1 LSPVFYQPH
10 PALSG
15 FISHIMILEA
25 TFPAGLERLVFP
37 FPPTPQHSI
46 HFYPRDPMQTQ
57 RVNSIFEQTP
67 DCIVIG
73 PQVTKVNL
81 KMGLNHCIVSVVFH
95 PGGLHRL
102 LKMPMQELFDQA
114 YEATWLLG
122 AALSEVNYKLRE
134 AKQPWEMKAIIDEY
148 FLTKIVAAPVAA
160 FDVALKQMVKS
171 EGLLP
176 IELAASL
183 ACLSLRQFERKFKE
197 IMGYSP
203 KVFSRLIR
211 FSKAYRLKE
220 RQPDLS
226 WTAIAYTCG
235 YFDQMHLIRDF
246 KEFTDAV
253 PGTIALEINSVPMGL
268 QAGMRF

>member
-1 LSPVFYQPH
+1 
-10 PALSG
+10 
-15 FISHIMILEA
+15 MET
-25 TFPAGLERLVFP
+25 TFPAGLERLIFP
-37 FPPTPQHSI
+37 FPPTPQNSI
-46 HFYPRDPMQTQ
+46 HFYPRDALQTQ
-57 RVNSIFEQTP
+57 RVNSGFEQTP
-67 DCIVIG
+67 DCIVVG

-122 AALSEVNYKLRE
+122 GALNEVNDKLRE
-134 AKQPWEMKAIIDEY
+134 AKRPWEMKIIIDEY

-160 FDVALKQMVKS
+160 FDAALKQMVKS

-176 IELAASL
+176 IELAASM
-183 ACLSLRQFERKFKE
+183 ACLSLRQFERKFKDV
-197 IMGYSP
+197 MGYSP

-220 RQPDLS
+220 KQPDLS
-226 WTAIAYTCG
+226 WTAIAHTCG

-253 PGTIALEINSVPMGL
+253 PGAIALEIISVPMGL
-268 QAGMRF
+268 QAGMKF